1 VGKLTHFAVDESAES
16 EVHLM
21 HFVPF
26 CLSSCEDPHEVLRS
40 GVATGGQRLAGAAAS
55 VLFCTPKASCFKRR
69 IVSSSSVMA
78 EEVERPLAGMV
89 WTLLKSCKMGGLFQR
104 CFNFSMFLLMW
115 AFFSKG
121 TLSVLPGLPLT
132 QLGT

>member
-1 VGKLTHFAVDESAES
+1 M
-16 EVHLM
+16 HLM

-89 WTLLKSCKMGGLFQR
+89 WTLLKSCKEMGGLFQR
-104 CFNFSMFLLMW
+104 MFWLMW

>member
-1 VGKLTHFAVDESAES
+1 MGKLTHFAVDESAES

-55 VLFCTPKASCFKRR
+55 VLFLHT
-69 IVSSSSVMA
+69 
-78 EEVERPLAGMV
+78 
-89 WTLLKSCKMGGLFQR
+89 KSFLFQAQD
-104 CFNFSMFLLMW
+104 C
-115 AFFSKG
+115 
-121 TLSVLPGLPLT
+121 VQ
-132 QLGT
+132 QLGDG